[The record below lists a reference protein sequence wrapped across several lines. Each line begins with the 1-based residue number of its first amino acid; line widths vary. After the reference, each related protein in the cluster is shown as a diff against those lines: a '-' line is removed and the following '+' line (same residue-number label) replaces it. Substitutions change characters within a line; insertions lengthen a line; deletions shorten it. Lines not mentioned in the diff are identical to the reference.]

1 MTILPTKPSPRFLL
15 VYLNTR
21 GQRWYFVASG
31 TDARM
36 PGRLLI
42 KETTMERSKAKVF
55 DTAPEATAMLRATV
69 ASPEWAIE
77 AA

>member
-1 MTILPTKPSPRFLL
+1 MTILPTVKPPRFVL

-36 PGRLLI
+36 PGRVLI
-42 KETTMERSKAKVF
+42 RETTMDKAKARVF
-55 DTAPEATAMLRATV
+55 DTAPEATAALV
-69 ASPEWAIE
+69 AALAAPEWVIE